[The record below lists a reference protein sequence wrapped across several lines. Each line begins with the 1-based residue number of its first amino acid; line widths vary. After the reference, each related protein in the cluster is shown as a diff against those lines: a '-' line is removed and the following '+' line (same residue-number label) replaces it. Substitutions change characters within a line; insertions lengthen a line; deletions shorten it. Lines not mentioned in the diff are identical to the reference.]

1 MRGRIPHQPSMFALV
16 SPDEFVPKDHPIRR
30 VKALADEVLRSLDQQ
45 LTAMYAERGR
55 DSVAPE
61 RLLKASLLQALF
73 SVRSERQLC
82 EQLGYNL
89 LFRWFLD
96 MDITEPAFDA
106 TSFCKNRERL
116 MEHEVA
122 AAFFRGV
129 LGQARGKRPLSQEHF
144 SVDGTLIEAW
154 ASLKSVRPRDE
165 RPEDREPPDDP
176 GNASVNFRGEKR
188 SNDTH
193 ASTTDPEARLARK
206 GPGKETRLCYGG
218 HALMDHEYG
227 LLMDVHSTARC
238 RASGASRSRATK
250 AMTRAALCPAAASA
264 TSHRLSPRRCG
275 ARAVRPSMGARRSTR
290 ATAPASESASNA
302 STSLAPRS
310 SCSRSGSAM
319 RVAETSAISSLAAI
333 WTAGGSGRGGSRFQF
348 LRAASLEELPGAVI
362 EGDLARRVFSG

>member
-1 MRGRIPHQPSMFALV
+1 MRGRIPHQPSMLALV

-30 VKALADEVLRSLDQQ
+30 VKALADEVLRSLDAQ

-106 TSFCKNRERL
+106 TTFCKNRERL

-129 LGQARGKRPLSQEHF
+129 LDHARGKRLLSQEHF

-165 RPEDREPPDDP
+165 RPQDREPPDDP
-176 GNASVNFRGEKR
+176 GNPSVNFRGERR

-218 HALMDHEYG
+218 HALMEHKHG
-227 LLMDVHSTARC
+227 LLMDFHI
-238 RASGASRSRATK
+238 ASMK
-250 AMTRAALCPAAASA
+250 MTEREAALHMIDRTLPGQ
-264 TSHRLSPRRCG
+264 RRITVAG
-275 ARAVRPSMGARRSTR
+275 DKGYDTRGFVRGCRERKVTPHVAQALRRSG
-290 ATAPASESASNA
+290 
-302 STSLAPRS
+302 
-310 SCSRSGSAM
+310 GSAIDG
-319 RVAETSAISSLAAI
+319 RTTQHVGYRTSIRIRKRIEEIFGWMKTVGGFRRTRFKGRERTQQAAWLVGAAYNLLRMARIGALAA
-333 WTAGGSGRGGSRFQF
+333 
-348 LRAASLEELPGAVI
+348 
-362 EGDLARRVFSG
+362 